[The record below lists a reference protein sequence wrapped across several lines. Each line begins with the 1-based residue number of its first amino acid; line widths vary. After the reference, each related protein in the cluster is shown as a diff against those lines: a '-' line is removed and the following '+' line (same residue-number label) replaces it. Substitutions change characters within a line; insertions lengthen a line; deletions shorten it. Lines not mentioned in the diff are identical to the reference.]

1 MADDQD
7 KENFLYPKANYRG
20 NFSPEH
26 LVFNANLQEF
36 AQKVMYI
43 CNLETNGKISSDEA
57 YHEIKALWKKV
68 KQSRKGLNIGDKPA
82 ENSQE

>member
-1 MADDQD
+1 MTDDSD

-43 CNLETNGKISSDEA
+43 CNLETNGKISPDEA
-57 YHEIKALWKKV
+57 YHEIKTIWKKV
-68 KQSRKGLNIGDKPA
+68 KQSKKGLNIGDKPA

>member
-1 MADDQD
+1 MADDSD

-43 CNLETNGKISSDEA
+43 CNLETNGKISPDEA
-57 YHEIKALWKKV
+57 YHEIKTIWKKV
-68 KQSRKGLNIGDKPA
+68 KQSKKGLNIGDKPA